1 MQRLFVLREPHH
13 LAGLVAFLGANWQSF
28 AREGKYLAVTVGL
41 HKDKR
46 SLEQNR
52 RYFGPAVLG
61 AIAEQAWLDGR
72 RFSKDAWHEYLK
84 REFIG
89 QIELPGGGVL
99 AMSSSDLNVEQF
111 SQYMQQ
117 VEVYAAQQL
126 GVIFEATF

>member
-1 MQRLFVLREPHH
+1 MQRLFVLRETHH
-13 LAGLVAFLGANWQSF
+13 LAGLMAFLNANWQTF

-72 RFSKDAWHEYLK
+72 RFSKDAWHEFFK
-84 REFIG
+84 RQFIG
-89 QIELPGGGVL
+89 QIDLPGGGLL
-99 AMSSSDLNVEQF
+99 AMSSTDLNVEQF
-111 SQYMQQ
+111 SEFMEQ
-117 VEVYAAQQL
+117 VTSYAAQQL
-126 GVIFEATF
+126 GVIFD